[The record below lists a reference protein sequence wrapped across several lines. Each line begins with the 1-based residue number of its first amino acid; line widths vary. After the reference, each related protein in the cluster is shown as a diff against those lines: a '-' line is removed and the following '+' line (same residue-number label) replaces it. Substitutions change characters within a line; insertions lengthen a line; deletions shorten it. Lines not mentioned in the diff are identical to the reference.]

1 MIMFKIFKLWLA
13 IVAIFTVIADA
24 QDFSLVNIDQGN
36 KKKDLLPFINLAPSK
51 LSFMGQ
57 ASSVKAWGKS
67 FLKPTSISYGP
78 TPADAIAYAL
88 ADIQT
93 VPALD
98 RPFQRYI
105 WVPDGDPAKIAAI
118 KYSVNLAVSHSS
130 ILVYPAVVAEGK
142 LVRWDL
148 RRLVPNDN
156 QYALLHA
163 LWEELQFEPYFHI
176 AKSTQDVLPVGAI
189 QQALQ
194 ISDPPGSIRYKLNGQ
209 QFFKDN
215 TNQLF
220 QFINENWVRQQQSL
234 QINRITAYGSHVG
247 LDQATLLQSLTQSS
261 ASVIRY
267 DYFLVRTL
275 STIDGGLYYKFAGI
289 KASPSEGTAQDAFLR
304 SLGAD
309 EKLVA
314 KLRSDQ
320 RVALFRSNV
329 TGKPRRI
336 DAFYGVAVRPSSGT
350 GLITVTHDMSDNDV
364 DPRSDPIRN
373 LLTINDQ
380 AREII
385 AAKPNGMHIFALFN
399 GSGELQDEVPPNI
412 AKDHT
417 VPAPH
422 TARLQ
427 SAISCIRCHG
437 SDGGYKPFQND
448 VQTMLSGMMDVF
460 GDLSSQQA
468 VPNQLDRL
476 AGLYSG
482 DLAKPIRRARNDY
495 SDTVFK
501 ATGGYS
507 IESVSNTV
515 SGIYSNYVYESV
527 DAFKA
532 CYELGFL
539 VPPEDASKY
548 LIQLLPPLPSDQL
561 GISPEDPIIGAL
573 KSGLKVNRYQW
584 EQVYPDAAFRAL
596 QTRKI
601 AQEKINK
608 K

>member
-1 MIMFKIFKLWLA
+1 MFKIFNFWFLL
-13 IVAIFTVIADA
+13 VTFSSVLVSA
-24 QDFSLVNIDQGN
+24 QDIEFSLVNASQGN
-36 KKKDLLPFINLAPSK
+36 KKDILPLINLSPS
-51 LSFMGQ
+51 
-57 ASSVKAWGKS
+57 SSSNSSTYSRTTAWGRAINQPVGM
-67 FLKPTSISYGP
+67 LYGP

-93 VPALD
+93 LPAFD

-105 WVPDGDPAKIAAI
+105 WVPDGDAEKVAAI
-118 KYSVNLAVSHSS
+118 KYAVNLAVSHSS

-142 LVRWDL
+142 LIRWDL
-148 RRLVPNDN
+148 RRLVPDDE
-156 QYALLHA
+156 QYAKLHA

-176 AKSTQDVLPVGAI
+176 TKTTQDALPVGAKQVASI
-189 QQALQ
+189 QG
-194 ISDPPGSIRYKLNGQ
+194 DPPGSLRYTLNGVN
-209 QFFKDN
+209 FFQD
-215 TNQLF
+215 TSNQLF
-220 QFINENWVRQQQSL
+220 QFINKKWVKQQRAVT
-234 QINRITAYGSHVG
+234 INRVAAYGSHVG
-247 LDQATLLQSLTQSS
+247 LDQATMLQSLTQSS
-261 ASVIRY
+261 ASVLRY
-267 DYFLVRTL
+267 DYFLVRIL

-289 KASPSEGTAQDAFLR
+289 ENNPKEGTAQDAFLR

-320 RVALFRSNV
+320 RAALFRSNV

-380 AREII
+380 AREVI
-385 AAKPNGMHIFALFN
+385 AAKPNGLHIFALFN
-399 GSGELQDEVPPNI
+399 GAGELQDEVPPNI

-417 VPAPH
+417 IPAPH

-437 SDGGYKPFQND
+437 NDEGYKPFQND
-448 VQTMLSGMMDVF
+448 VQTMLSGYLDVF
-460 GDLSSQQA
+460 GDLSSQQTIP
-468 VPNQLDRL
+468 VQLDRL

-482 DLAKPIRRARNDY
+482 NLSKPIRRAKNDY
-495 SDTVFK
+495 SDAVFK
-501 ATGGYS
+501 VTGGQ
-507 IESVSNTV
+507 SVAKV
-515 SGIYSNYVYESV
+515 SSVVSDIYSNYVYEEV

-532 CYELGFL
+532 CYELGYL
-539 VPPEDASKY
+539 VPPTDAAKY
-548 LIQLLPPLPSDQL
+548 LRQLLPPLPSDQL
-561 GISPEDPIIGAL
+561 GVSPEDPIIGAL

-596 QTRKI
+596 QTRKN
-601 AQEKINK
+601 AQENINQR
-608 K
+608 